1 MAAVLSLGACVL
13 TAQTSGAISLNI
25 PDVTLRDQNG
35 AEVRFAELVRNRM
48 VVMNFVFTSCTT
60 ICSPMGANFGALQT
74 RLGEKSDVRLI
85 SISIDPATDTPAR
98 LRQWGERF
106 HSGASWTL
114 LTGEP
119 ADVEKL
125 LRALG
130 VYSPNRFSHSPLL
143 LVGNGA
149 TNRWTRAN
157 GLLPPSGIVPLV
169 EGLRT
174 PSKSPSKS
182 SEVTRK

>member
-1 MAAVLSLGACVL
+1 MLSLSACVL
-13 TAQTSGAISLNI
+13 TAQTPGAISLNI

-35 AEVRFAELVRNRM
+35 APVLFPELVRNRM

-60 ICSPMGANFGALQT
+60 ICSPMGANFGALQA

-85 SISIDPATDTPAR
+85 SISIDPAMDTPAR
-98 LRQWGERF
+98 LRKWGERF
-106 HSGASWTL
+106 HSGSSWTL

-130 VYSPNRFSHSPLL
+130 VYTPNRFSHAPLI
-143 LVGNGA
+143 LVGNAA

-157 GLLPPSGIVPLV
+157 GLLPPAEIVPLV
-169 EGLRT
+169 EALRT
-174 PSKSPSKS
+174 PPKSLSKS